1 MKIANTK
8 RTIAILT
15 ATSVL
20 AACAD
25 HPEKIPASYISPM
38 QYDGYSCKQIGAE
51 MQRVSSRVGELGGQQ
66 EKAAS
71 NSDVTMGIGLVL
83 FWPALFFLDSHSA
96 QAAEYGRLKGEF
108 NALEQAGI
116 QKNCGLKVE
125 RPKLPEPEK
134 KTDDTP
140 DYPSSSRKH

>member
-1 MKIANTK
+1 MNNPNTK
-8 RTIAILT
+8 RIIAMLTVTSIL
-15 ATSVL
+15 AG
-20 AACAD
+20 CAD
-25 HPEKIPASYISPM
+25 HPEKIPAQYISPM
-38 QYDGYSCKQIGAE
+38 QYDSYNCKQISAE

-66 EKAAS
+66 KKAAE
-71 NSDVTMGIGLVL
+71 NSDVAMGVGLIL

-116 QKNCGLKVE
+116 QKNCGLKIE

-134 KTDDTP
+134 KDDKTP
-140 DYPSSSRKH
+140 EYPSGSRNR